1 MCSGGGPSGPSSSD
15 MKKQEKA
22 QKRSEKQM
30 QRQYKRTEKKAQKRH
45 NEMVA
50 QNERTFKEG
59 QYNAFQQF
67 KLSQQQQSQQAAM
80 QMQSQMMQ
88 FAASQKMAQQ
98 QMAAQMMEN
107 RRLAKESEMAAL
119 KAQGLQPTVNENEA
133 RRIKP
138 RDRNPNRSMGT
149 GQLVAKSNPGLS
161 IAG

>member
-15 MKKQEKA
+15 MKKQEQA

-30 QRQYKRTEKKAQKRH
+30 KRQYKRTERKAQKRH

-50 QNERTFKEG
+50 QNEKTFKEG

-67 KLSQQQQSQQAAM
+67 KLSQTQQSQQAAM

-98 QMAAQMMEN
+98 QVQKDHN
-107 RRLAKESEMAAL
+107 RAHNLAKALERQQLDLILSYDKFGAANTGL
-119 KAQGLQPTVNENEA
+119 KPQG
-133 RRIKP
+133 
-138 RDRNPNRSMGT
+138 
-149 GQLVAKSNPGLS
+149 S
-161 IAG
+161 IVDMEI